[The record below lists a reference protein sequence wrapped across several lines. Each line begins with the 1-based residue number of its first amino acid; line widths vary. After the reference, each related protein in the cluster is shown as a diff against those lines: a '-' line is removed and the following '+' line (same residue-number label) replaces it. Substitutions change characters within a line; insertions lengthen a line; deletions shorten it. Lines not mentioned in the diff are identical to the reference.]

1 MILISISDICLNN
14 HMHFFE
20 DAVNIDIKLRFKEA
34 LPHPLTVLYIST
46 YDNCITISPDKS
58 VSLDYSV

>member
-1 MILISISDICLNN
+1 
-14 HMHFFE
+14 MHFFE